1 MAKGYVIGFRGY
13 TPTPGDSA
21 YEKQVVV
28 RQASDFDVPLKDGFN
43 YFLDG
48 VVDLTGSGVSLQLV
62 SDGISS
68 ISGYDFRTSGII
80 CDDDNYTLFVNDGA
94 SAGRLI
100 INNFYIQTGGT
111 GSQVYDIEADTG
123 TEEIVTQNL
132 LYLNCNS
139 LGTISGY
146 AQALEQDTYRV
157 GGTPEMTLDGAWSS
171 GYFIDNSLGSQL
183 TDGSYF
189 IYKAGRNFSM
199 ASRFRSNQNIDLR
212 SNIGFLDFEKSN
224 FTNDNLL
231 QLTDCII
238 SRNGSFDPEDSTIL
252 PNISAAAAETLFTNC
267 VGIKNTYAGGKITVS
282 TEAPT
287 SITQVSTFEQLAG
300 TFTSSDLQHFS
311 ASSDPTIPTL
321 TNDAS
326 NPTEFTISLD
336 LTLESRPND
345 VVEIRFKKTNA
356 MGVVTTFGNQARQVN
371 SLVGGRDVAFFNT
384 TENVILN
391 EVESLTIEVT
401 NNSTINDVTA
411 EVGSSML
418 INQR

>member
-1 MAKGYVIGFRGY
+1 MARGYVSGIGGSTL
-13 TPTPGDSA
+13 TPSESA

-28 RQASDFDVPLKDGFN
+28 RQSSDFDVPLKDGFN

-80 CDDDNYTLFVNDGA
+80 CDDDNYTLFENDGS

-123 TEEIVTQNL
+123 TEEIVTNNI
-132 LYLNCNS
+132 LYLNCTS

-146 AQALEQDTYRV
+146 AQAKEQDTYRA
-157 GGTPEMTLDGAWSS
+157 GGTPELTLDGSWSN
-171 GYFIDNSLGSQL
+171 GYFIDNSLGLQL
-183 TDGSYF
+183 TNGSYF
-189 IYKAGRNFSM
+189 IYKAGPSFSM
-199 ASRFRSNQNIDLR
+199 ASRFRSNQNVDLR
-212 SNIGFLDFEKSN
+212 SNIGFLDFQKSN
-224 FTNDNLL
+224 FTDDNLL

-238 SRNGSFDPEDSTIL
+238 SRNGNFDPEDATIL

-267 VGIKNTYAGGKITVS
+267 VGIQNTYAGGKITVS
-282 TEAPT
+282 TESGTP
-287 SITQVSTFEQLAG
+287 IINISTFAQLEG

-336 LTLESRPND
+336 LTLESRSND
-345 VVEIRFKKTNA
+345 EVEIRFKKTTA
-356 MGVVTTFGNQARQVN
+356 LGVVTTFGNQARQVN
-371 SLVGGRDVAFFNT
+371 SLVGGRDVAFFNS

-391 EVESLTIEVT
+391 KDESITIEVT

-411 EVGSSML
+411 EVGSSVL

>member
-1 MAKGYVIGFRGY
+1 MTSYKNPLLNIGSNQ
-13 TPTPGDSA
+13 PTDPF

-28 RQASDFDVPLKDGFN
+28 RQASDFDQPLKDGFN

-48 VVDLTGSGVSLQLV
+48 VIDLTGSGVSLQLV

-68 ISGYDFRTSGII
+68 ISGYDFRTSGLI
-80 CDDDNYTLFVNDGA
+80 CDDDNYTLFENDGS

-100 INNFYIQTGGT
+100 INNFYIQTNGNN
-111 GSQVYDIEADTG
+111 SQVYDIEATTG
-123 TEEIVTQNL
+123 AEEIVMHNI
-132 LYLNCNS
+132 LYLNCTS

-146 AQALEQDTYRV
+146 AQALEQDTYRAA
-157 GGTPEMTLDGAWSS
+157 GTPELTLDGSWSK
-171 GYFIDNSLGSQL
+171 GYFIDNSLGLQL

-189 IYKAGRNFSM
+189 IYKAGPSFTMS
-199 ASRFRSNQNIDLR
+199 SRFRSNQNIDLN
-212 SNIGFLDFEKSN
+212 SNIGFLDFSKSN

-238 SRNGSFDPEDSTIL
+238 SRNGAFDPEDSTIL

-267 VGIKNTYAGGKITVS
+267 VGIQNTYPGGKITVS
-282 TEAPT
+282 TEAGTP
-287 SITQVSTFEQLAG
+287 ILNISTFAQLAG

-321 TNDAS
+321 TNDAT
-326 NPTEFTISLD
+326 NPTEFTIVLD
-336 LTLESRPND
+336 LTLESRANNE
-345 VVEIRFKKTNA
+345 VEIRFKKTTA
-356 MGVVTTFGNQARQVN
+356 LGVVTNFGNQARQVN
-371 SLVGGRDVAFFNT
+371 SLIGGRDVAFFNS

-391 EVESLTIEVT
+391 KGDSITIEVT
-401 NNSTINDVTA
+401 NNTSINDVTA
-411 EVGSSML
+411 ENGSSIL

>member
-1 MAKGYVIGFRGY
+1 MTSYKNPILNIGSNQ
-13 TPTPGDSA
+13 PTDPF

-28 RQASDFDVPLKDGFN
+28 RQASDFDQPLKDGFN

-48 VVDLTGSGVSLQLV
+48 VIDLTGSGVSLQLV

-68 ISGYDFRTSGII
+68 ISGYDFRTSGLI
-80 CDDDNYTLFVNDGA
+80 CDDDNYTLFENDGS

-100 INNFYIQTGGT
+100 INNFYIQTNGNN
-111 GSQVYDIEADTG
+111 SQVYDIEADTG
-123 TEEIVTQNL
+123 AEEIVLHNI
-132 LYLNCNS
+132 LYLNCTS

-157 GGTPEMTLDGAWSS
+157 GGTPELTLDGSWSN
-171 GYFIDNSLGSQL
+171 GYFIDNSLGLQL
-183 TDGSYF
+183 TNGNYF
-189 IYKAGRNFSM
+189 IYKAGPSFTMS
-199 ASRFRSNQNIDLR
+199 SRFRSNQNIDLR

-238 SRNGSFDPEDSTIL
+238 TRNGAFNPEDTTIL

-267 VGIKNTYAGGKITVS
+267 VGIQNTYPGGKITVT
-282 TEAPT
+282 TEAATPISST
-287 SITQVSTFEQLAG
+287 STFVQLEG

-311 ASSDPTIPTL
+311 ASSDPTIPRL
-321 TNDAS
+321 TNDAT
-326 NPTEFTISLD
+326 NPTEFTIILD
-336 LTLESRPND
+336 LTFECRAND
-345 VVEIRFKKTNA
+345 EIELRFEKITSL
-356 MGVVTTFGNQARQVN
+356 GVVTNFGNQARQVN
-371 SLVGGRDVAFFNT
+371 SLVGGRDVAFFNS

-391 EVESLTIEVT
+391 KGDSISIEVA
-401 NNSTINDVTA
+401 NNTGTRDITA
-411 EVGSSML
+411 EFGSSIL